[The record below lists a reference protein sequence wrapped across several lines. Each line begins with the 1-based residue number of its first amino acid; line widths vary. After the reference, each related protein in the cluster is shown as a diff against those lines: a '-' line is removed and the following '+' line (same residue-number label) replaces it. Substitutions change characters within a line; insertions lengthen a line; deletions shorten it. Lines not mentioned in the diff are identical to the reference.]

1 MNLIDFTHHS
11 LQISCPAVST
21 ISPFVEQM
29 YEQIKESINEYGV
42 VINRWPQYLMSL
54 ESVCT
59 HLHSLNQT
67 SYFSYSG
74 VNLYL
79 FYYKKIYWIR
89 FLGKPTEVGEVQPTN
104 QNHAIIFAGEAL
116 QAIDMNQVH

>member
-1 MNLIDFTHHS
+1 
-11 LQISCPAVST
+11 
-21 ISPFVEQM
+21 M

-74 VNLYL
+74 VNLYYFL
-79 FYYKKIYWIR
+79 IQAVSDVEREIMKALEKQYMEILMPLRDGIPEKIEKR
-89 FLGKPTEVGEVQPTN
+89 VQRLTRRQSIAPYVVP
-104 QNHAIIFAGEAL
+104 
-116 QAIDMNQVH
+116 NQVDMRARYYGA